1 MKTSN
6 HLLVVSL
13 FLISGLLGCIG
24 YEEELWIEK
33 DGTGKV
39 EFRIVLAEMLTKMM
53 DKNDETPLNEE
64 KLKEQFTNIDGVRV
78 DEAKTYEKEGKK
90 ILSVKLSFDSWKSL
104 TDIDIDTDDKANF
117 WGKISLKEDED
128 GHVIFSRIVQM
139 NDNNTNENE
148 EEENPFAAGLMTK
161 MLSGFSWKY
170 IVHFPTT
177 VVSANAADEDV
188 DKEANT
194 VIWETS
200 LLSLSEGPF
209 TMTAKL
215 EKPTTMNLYV
225 IGGLAVL
232 LLIAIVYWRQ
242 QRN

>member
-1 MKTSN
+1 MKISN
-6 HLLVVSL
+6 HLLVISL
-13 FLISGLLGCIG
+13 SLISGLSGCIG

-39 EFRIVLAEMLTKMM
+39 DFRIVLSEMLTGMM
-53 DKNDETPLNEE
+53 DKNDEDPLDED
-64 KLKEQFTNIDGVRV
+64 KLKDQFSNIDGVRV

-90 ILSVKLSFDSWKSL
+90 ILSVKLSFDSWKGL
-104 TDIDIDTDDKANF
+104 TDIDIDTEDKANF

-139 NDNNTNENE
+139 NDDETNQ
-148 EEENPFAAGLMTK
+148 EENPFAGGLMTK

-177 VVSANAADEDV
+177 VVSANAADEDI
-188 DKEANT
+188 DQETNT
-194 VIWETS
+194 VTWETS
-200 LLSLSEGPF
+200 LLSLSQGPF
-209 TMTAKL
+209 TMTATL
-215 EKPTTMNLYV
+215 EKPSTMNFYV

-232 LLIAIVYWRQ
+232 LLIAVVYWRQ